1 MSFDERMG
9 AAPDV
14 PAGKLAELAKLR
26 LGGMSDVQDARGLS
40 AVLANFAGMD
50 SRRTR
55 RSRRPL
61 VWVAAAAMGALIVG
75 GTAGVK
81 LVRKHPLT
89 FVMKGGEVQSGGYF
103 RIGEGAQP
111 TIQFSDGSKLSL
123 MALARGRVASVDEQG
138 ARVLL
143 EDGSAHVEVV
153 PRAGARWMFDAGP
166 FLVHVHGT
174 EFDLGWK
181 AAEGQLDVRLHR
193 GAVSVTGPVSDQAIS
208 LRAGQWL
215 TVRLATHEVFVRN
228 LDQAVPAAPTTPE
241 PEPAPAVAPP
251 APVSPEPAPALPSAG
266 AKPRHAA
273 HLGRT
278 TLREGQSG
286 DVEWATARSA
296 GEWSRILDGAI
307 RRGVDRT
314 LAERSSED
322 LALLA
327 DAAHYLHRDDVAE
340 RALLAQRQRY
350 PGSTR
355 AKDAA
360 FLLGRI
366 VESRPGGAS
375 AALGWYDRHLEE
387 APNGV
392 YASEALGRKMT
403 VLGRLGGEQAAR
415 PVAEEYLRRYPAGS
429 YARAASAYARQP

>member
-1 MSFDERMG
+1 MTLDEHGGG
-9 AAPDV
+9 AAPDTQ
-14 PAGKLAELAKLR
+14 AAKLAELANLR
-26 LGGMSDVQDARGLS
+26 LGEMSDVQDARGLGR
-40 AVLANFAGMD
+40 VLTSFAGMRA
-50 SRRTR
+50 RRFPR
-55 RSRRPL
+55 RSRAL
-61 VWVAAAAMGALIVG
+61 ALAAAAAVALLVAG
-75 GTAGVK
+75 GVVATRWG
-81 LVRKHPLT
+81 RQQPLT
-89 FVMKGGEVQSGGYF
+89 FVMKGGEVQRGGYF

-111 TIQFSDGSKLSL
+111 TIVFSDGSKLSL
-123 MALARGRVASVDEQG
+123 MALARGRVASVDAHG

-153 PRAGARWMFDAGP
+153 QRPGARWMFDAGP
-166 FLVHVHGT
+166 FLVNVHGT

-181 AAEGQLDVRLHR
+181 AAEGQLDVRLQR
-193 GAVSVTGPVSDQAIS
+193 GAVSVTGPVSDQGIS
-208 LRAGQWL
+208 LHAGQWL

-228 LDQAVPAAPTTPE
+228 LDQAAAPAPMPE
-241 PEPAPAVAPP
+241 PVPEPSLAPP
-251 APVSPEPAPALPSAG
+251 APSPEAAPTSPAATTKVRRHSARR
-266 AKPRHAA
+266 AVPRSDDFDWAA
-273 HLGRT
+273 
-278 TLREGQSG
+278 
-286 DVEWATARSA
+286 ARSA
-296 GEWSRILDGAI
+296 GEWSRIFDGAV

-314 LAERSSED
+314 LVERSSED

-340 RALLAQRQRY
+340 RALLAQRKRF

-366 VESRPGGAS
+366 VEGRPGSAS
-375 AALGWYDRHLEE
+375 AALAWYDRHLEE

-429 YARAASAYARQP
+429 YARAARAYARTP

>member
-1 MSFDERMG
+1 MSLDEHVS
-9 AAPDV
+9 AAPETQ
-14 PAGKLAELAKLR
+14 AGRLAELAGLR
-26 LGGMSDVQDARGLS
+26 LGEMSDVQDARGLTT
-40 AVLANFAGMD
+40 VLASFAAVG
-50 SRRTR
+50 SKRSGRPRRT
-55 RSRRPL
+55 L
-61 VWVAAAAMGALIVG
+61 VWAAAAAMVAVVVG
-75 GTAGVK
+75 GAVGAK
-81 LVRKHPLT
+81 WMRKQPLT

-103 RIGEGAQP
+103 RIGEGAAP

-123 MALARGRVASVDEQG
+123 MALARGRVASVDEHG

-143 EDGSAHVEVV
+143 EDGTAHVEVV
-153 PRAGARWMFDAGP
+153 PHPGARWMFDAGP
-166 FLVHVHGT
+166 FLVNVHGT

-193 GAVSVTGPVSDQAIS
+193 GAVSVTGPVSDQGIS
-208 LRAGQWL
+208 LHAGQWL

-228 LDQAVPAAPTTPE
+228 LDQAAPPAPTPAPAAAPE
-241 PEPAPAVAPP
+241 PAVAPP
-251 APVSPEPAPALPSAG
+251 APASPEPAQPGAAVKVRHHSAHSRG
-266 AKPRHAA
+266 ARPDDLDWAA
-273 HLGRT
+273 
-278 TLREGQSG
+278 
-286 DVEWATARSA
+286 ARSA
-296 GEWSRILDGAI
+296 GEWTRILDGAV
-307 RRGVDRT
+307 RRGVDRS

-340 RALLAQRQRY
+340 RALLAQRKRF
-350 PGSTR
+350 PDTTR

-366 VESRPGGAS
+366 VEARPGSAS
-375 AALGWYDRHLEE
+375 AALVWYDRHLEE

-429 YARAASAYARQP
+429 YARAARAYARTP

>member
-1 MSFDERMG
+1 MTLDERG
-9 AAPDV
+9 GAPDTQAARV
-14 PAGKLAELAKLR
+14 AELANLR
-26 LGGMSDVQDARGLS
+26 LGEMSDVQDARGLGR
-40 AVLANFAGMD
+40 VLSSFAGMRTGRLP
-50 SRRTR
+50 RRGR
-55 RSRRPL
+55 RL
-61 VWVAAAAMGALIVG
+61 VLAAALGVALLVAG
-75 GTAGVK
+75 GTVATRWG
-81 LVRKHPLT
+81 RQQPLT
-89 FVMKGGEVQSGGYF
+89 FVMKGGQVQSGGYF

-111 TIQFSDGSKLSL
+111 TIVFSDGSKLSL
-123 MALARGRVASVDEQG
+123 MALARGRVASVDAHG

-153 PRAGARWMFDAGP
+153 QRPGARWMFDAGP
-166 FLVHVHGT
+166 FLVNVHGT

-193 GAVSVTGPVSDQAIS
+193 GAVSVTGPVSDQGIS
-208 LRAGQWL
+208 LHAGQWL

-228 LDQAVPAAPTTPE
+228 LDQAAAPAPM
-241 PEPAPAVAPP
+241 PEPAPEPALAPP
-251 APVSPEPAPALPSAG
+251 APTSPEASPTSPAAATKVRRHSARR
-266 AKPRHAA
+266 AVSRTDDLDWAA
-273 HLGRT
+273 
-278 TLREGQSG
+278 
-286 DVEWATARSA
+286 ARSA
-296 GEWSRILDGAI
+296 GEWSRIFDGAV

-314 LAERSSED
+314 LVERSSED

-340 RALLAQRQRY
+340 RALLAQRKRF

-366 VESRPGGAS
+366 VEARPGSAS
-375 AALGWYDRHLEE
+375 AALAWYDRHLEE
-387 APNGV
+387 APDGV

-429 YARAASAYARQP
+429 YARAARAYARTP

>member
-1 MSFDERMG
+1 MLQGERG
-9 AAPDV
+9 ETVPETQAA
-14 PAGKLAELAKLR
+14 KMAELANLR
-26 LGGMSDVQDARGLS
+26 LGEMSDVQDARGLS
-40 AVLANFAGMD
+40 TVLASFADM
-50 SRRTR
+50 SPK
-55 RSRRPL
+55 RSRRPVRTLAL
-61 VWVAAAAMGALIVG
+61 VGVAAVALLVAG
-75 GTAGVK
+75 GTVGAK
-81 LVRKHPLT
+81 WIRKQPLT
-89 FVMKGGEVQSGGYF
+89 FVMKGGEIQSGGYF

-111 TIQFSDGSKLSL
+111 TIQFSDGSKVSL
-123 MALARGRVASVDEQG
+123 MALARGRVASIDEHG

-153 PRAGARWMFDAGP
+153 PRPGSRWMFDAGP
-166 FLVHVHGT
+166 FLVNVRGT

-181 AAEGQLDVRLHR
+181 AAEGQLDVRLYR
-193 GAVSVTGPVSDQAIS
+193 GAVSVTGPVSDQGIS
-208 LRAGQWL
+208 LHAGQWL

-228 LDQAVPAAPTTPE
+228 LDQAASPALAPDPT
-241 PEPAPAVAPP
+241 PAPAVAPP
-251 APVSPEPAPALPSAG
+251 APASPEVVPAAPGAVLRARHPSARSK
-266 AKPRHAA
+266 AFRADDADWAA
-273 HLGRT
+273 
-278 TLREGQSG
+278 
-286 DVEWATARSA
+286 ARSA
-296 GEWSRILDGAI
+296 GEWSRIFDGAV

-314 LAERSSED
+314 LTERSSED

-340 RALLAQRQRY
+340 RALLAQRKRF

-366 VESRPGGAS
+366 VEARPGSAN

-387 APNGV
+387 APDGV

-429 YARAASAYARQP
+429 YARAARAYARTP